1 MKKKLKVAFIIVTV
15 FVIADLIVSIVLAG
29 SMGGIGPFKF
39 LHDNKIASAA
49 GNAEEYSVSDTKAL
63 ESSPLAG
70 KRILFLGSSVTRG
83 ACSLDE
89 SMADYISKLDQCDVV
104 KEAVSGTTLS
114 TEKSNSYI
122 ERLNKVDTS
131 QQFDIVVC
139 QLSTN
144 DASKKLTMGEISE
157 NKEITDFDTATV
169 IGAMEYIISYCTDTW
184 DCPVVFYTG
193 TKYDSQMYGEMVK
206 ALMLLQDKWDIGVIN
221 LWDDEEMNSV
231 SATDY
236 KLFMY
241 DSIHPTRAGYK
252 LWWTPKFEE
261 YLYKYCE

>member
-1 MKKKLKVAFIIVTV
+1 MKGKLKVVLIIVAV
-15 FVIADLIVSIVLAG
+15 VMIADLIVSIVLAG

-39 LHDNKIASAA
+39 LHENKIALAS
-49 GNAEEYSVSDTKAL
+49 GNAEEYCVSNTEVL
-63 ESSPLAG
+63 EGSPLVG

-89 SMADYISKLDQCDVV
+89 SMADFIAKMDQCDVV

-122 ERLNKVDTS
+122 ERLNKLDTA
-131 QQFDIVVC
+131 QKFDMVVC

-144 DASKKLTMGEISE
+144 DASKGLTMGEIS
-157 NKEITDFDTATV
+157 KSKDIIDFDTATV
-169 IGAMEYIISYCTDTW
+169 IGAMEYIISYCSDTW
-184 DCPVVFYTG
+184 GCPVVFYTG
-193 TKYDSQMYGEMVK
+193 TKYDSQMYGEMVES
-206 ALMLLQDKWDIGVIN
+206 LLLLQNKWSIGVIN
-221 LWDDEEMNSV
+221 LWDDEDMNSV
-231 SATDY
+231 SEADY
-236 KLFMY
+236 SLFMY

-261 YLYKYCE
+261 YLYQYCE